1 MDEESKQVGIIGTEE
16 ALQRARA
23 AGLDLVQVA
32 PSADP
37 PVCRIMDYGK
47 QLYQQKR
54 RERQTIKKQHTVIVK
69 EVRLRPKIDPH
80 DLGIK
85 IDRARKF
92 LEKNHRVQFT
102 VLFRGREMVHL
113 EQGHKLMDQIVQI
126 LQDAARID
134 QPSRLGGRR
143 ITMVLAPGK

>member
-1 MDEESKQVGIIGTEE
+1 MDEENKQVGIIGTEE

>member
-1 MDEESKQVGIIGTEE
+1 MDEENKQVGIIGTEE

-85 IDRARKF
+85 IDSARKF

-134 QPSRLGGRR
+134 QPSRLAGRR